1 MEADMDQFRME
12 MQEKINDYLDA
23 LRETGTVNMF
33 GASPYIAE
41 VFGVTQKEARDY
53 LKRWMDTFAERNKND

>member
-1 MEADMDQFRME
+1 MDQFRME

-53 LKRWMDTFAERNKND
+53 LKRWMDTFAERNTND

>member
-1 MEADMDQFRME
+1 MDQFRME

-41 VFGVTQKEARDY
+41 VFGVNQKEARDY
-53 LKRWMDTFAERNKND
+53 LKTWMDTFDDRHPQS